1 MYLADLYL
9 LFKVTYIAFQVYILS
24 IHAFLSNK
32 ACNGYR
38 CYSVMHYAM
47 LKYYLAVGYPIV
59 CMASM
64 TTAAHFDYYKDKLF
78 FSLTSNISN
87 HYNGL

>member
-1 MYLADLYL
+1 MFLPDLYL
-9 LFKVTYIAFQVYILS
+9 LSKVTYIFQVYILS
-24 IHAFLSNK
+24 IHAFLLTRL
-32 ACNGYR
+32 AVAIDA
-38 CYSVMHYAM
+38 SVMLSM
-47 LKYYLAVGYPIV
+47 LKCYLAAGYPIV
-59 CMASM
+59 CMASV